1 MHYTSCIKCGNTFFL
16 SVFEG
21 ILGILLLYSL
31 SFLKIVYLEFW
42 TKISRKLRIFRNFFT
57 RLKRILCLYIHL
69 LSVNLCEAEIHV
81 YRKSQYNIYL
91 NIIYIDAEKIFLM
104 SFRNQSR
111 DWIWYSIFDF
121 YILNIH
127 IKNVVGLSRK
137 L

>member
-1 MHYTSCIKCGNTFFL
+1 MNTKNKIMHYTSCIKCENTFFL
-16 SVFEG
+16 SVFGG

-121 YILNIH
+121 YI
-127 IKNVVGLSRK
+127 
-137 L
+137 